1 MGIIELTNELP
12 PFPVVKHAT
21 YTFWK
26 GGYMKTLKIFRRKPR
41 HLRDERR
48 GAGSAGDDEGAPV
61 LATGLKLAVLT
72 LQVVGALVQLL
83 RR

>member
-1 MGIIELTNELP
+1 
-12 PFPVVKHAT
+12 
-21 YTFWK
+21 
-26 GGYMKTLKIFRRKPR
+26 MKTLKFFRRKPR
-41 HLRDERR
+41 HPRDERR
-48 GAGSAGDDEGAPV
+48 GAGQAGDDEGAPR